1 MKKLETLL
9 YGLVACVMISLCGMG
24 DGLNLRCFLG
34 AERVYDFSVQELT
47 KSSSGW
53 EYQEEEQYFLLN
65 KNGALHRYLLDGKT
79 DSWKCLLITVDKL
92 SLPAVEAL
100 IVYYDKA
107 GEVLAEQQAELVCG
121 ENRILLYEDVAMYR
135 MGIRIF
141 GAKGEYISVGSMQI
155 RDGLPGFSPQMFA
168 AVTGILYVLFVTGCI
183 FWWRFEGK
191 KKKEEKNFAALTAVN
206 MLQDLYI
213 NFGNSMWRHTAGKVR
228 PAARKT
234 VRGILFS
241 LFPLWIIFCGAL
253 GWSEGD
259 FYRYFAGTIA
269 VMLLASGLFTIERP
283 LKRADW
289 NTNLA
294 RIWLVLWLFVT
305 VSDIFVDAGDKFLG
319 YLMLF
324 SGGFFIFV
332 WNQTRKPAAL
342 LAEIMTGLELCFG
355 LTIVFCML
363 FRQKK
368 TAVYYNGVFT
378 NAEDFA
384 MYSLLMLAV
393 FLTEFGRA
401 LREKKTLRSWVLYGI
416 GAAASLYFTA
426 RAGGA
431 TAFTAL
437 ALVTATAG
445 WRLIEYYRGSA
456 GALKKDLRRNA
467 LQIAAACTA
476 ALFAAVCIHSSV
488 KYLPRQTGMNINFEE
503 EQCISVLPE
512 EELELYRMLLPE
524 ELEGVVSQD
533 TLEIGTYQKSYA
545 RLLGLTGN
553 IADVRVYREKV
564 KAYSGYL
571 SVMYRYG
578 MLTAVPFL
586 LFQIYAVGAAV
597 KKRRW
602 FLLMTDIVY
611 ICFCVGGNAGMAM
624 TQPLTWCF
632 YLLNGWCFA
641 GKSDKTD

>member
-1 MKKLETLL
+1 MKRLETLL
-9 YGLVACVMISLCGMG
+9 YGLVACVMISLFCMG

-53 EYQEEEQYFLLN
+53 EYQEEEQSFLLN

-79 DSWKCLLITVDKL
+79 HSWKCLLITVDKL

-107 GEVLAEQQAELVCG
+107 GEVLAEQQTELVCG
-121 ENRILLYEDVAMYR
+121 ENQILLYEDVAMYR

-141 GAKGEYISVGSMQI
+141 EAKGEYISVESMQI
-155 RDGLPGFSPQMFA
+155 RDGLPGFSLPVFA
-168 AVTGILYVLFVTGCI
+168 ALTGILYVPFVLGCI
-183 FWWRFEGK
+183 LFWHFGK
-191 KKKEEKNFAALTAVN
+191 HKVRQKKQSAAYTAVN
-206 MLQDLYI
+206 MLQGIYI
-213 NFGNSMWRHTAGKVR
+213 NFGNSVWRRMDGKR
-228 PAARKT
+228 RSAARKT

-241 LFPLWIIFCGAL
+241 LFPLWIIYCGSA
-253 GWSEGD
+253 GWAKGD

-269 VMLLASGLFTIERP
+269 VMLLASGLFMMERP
-283 LKRADW
+283 LRRVDW

-294 RIWLVLWLFVT
+294 RVWLTLWLFVII
-305 VSDIFVDAGDKFLG
+305 SDIFVDEGDKFLG

-332 WNQTRKPAAL
+332 WNQMRKPAEL
-342 LAEIMTGLELCFG
+342 FAELMTGQELCFG
-355 LTIVFCML
+355 LTVVFCML

-378 NAEDFA
+378 NAEDSA
-384 MYSLLMLAV
+384 MYSLLMFAV
-393 FLTEFGRA
+393 FLTELGWA
-401 LREKKTLRSWVLYGI
+401 LREKKRMRSWVLYGI
-416 GAAASLYFTA
+416 GAAASLYFTM
-426 RAGGA
+426 RSGGV
-431 TAFTAL
+431 TAFAAL
-437 ALVTATAG
+437 AFAG
-445 WRLIEYYRGSA
+445 AAAVWYLIEYYRGS
-456 GALKKDLRRNA
+456 GLLRKDLCRNA

-476 ALFAAVCIHSSV
+476 ALLAAVGIHFSV
-488 KYLPRQTGMNINFEE
+488 KYLPQQTGLNIDFEK
-503 EQCISVLPE
+503 EQCVSVLPE
-512 EELELYRMLLPE
+512 EELALYRMLLPE
-524 ELEGVVSQD
+524 ELEGAVSQD
-533 TLEIGTYQKSYA
+533 TLEIQTYRKSYA

-586 LFQIYAVGAAV
+586 MFQIYAAAAAV
-597 KKRRW
+597 KKRNG
-602 FLLMTDIVY
+602 FLFMTNIIY
-611 ICFCVGGNAGMAM
+611 ICFCVAGNAGMGM
-624 TQPLTWCF
+624 TQPLTWCV

>member
-1 MKKLETLL
+1 MKKIETLL
-9 YGLVACVMISLCGMG
+9 YGLVACVMISLCCMG

-34 AERVYDFSVQELT
+34 AERVYDFSDRELT

-53 EYQEEEQYFLLN
+53 EYQEEEQCFLLN
-65 KNGALHRYLLDGKT
+65 KNGALHRYLLNGKT

-107 GEVLAEQQAELVCG
+107 GEVLAEQQTELVCG
-121 ENRILLYEDVAMYR
+121 ENQILLYEDVAMYR

-141 GAKGEYISVGSMQI
+141 EAKGEYISVESMQI
-155 RDGLPGFSPQMFA
+155 RDGLPGFSLPVFA
-168 AVTGILYVLFVTGCI
+168 AVTGILYAIYVIGCGLWWYFGKRNMRQTG
-183 FWWRFEGK
+183 RG
-191 KKKEEKNFAALTAVN
+191 AGYTAVDT
-206 MLQDLYI
+206 LQKIYI
-213 NFGNSMWRHTAGKVR
+213 NFGNSAWRHTAGKVR

-241 LFPLWIIFCGAL
+241 LFPLWIVFCGAL

-269 VMLLASGLFTIERP
+269 VMLLASGLFMIERP

-378 NAEDFA
+378 NAEDSA

-393 FLTEFGRA
+393 FLAELGWA
-401 LREKKTLRSWVLYGI
+401 LREKKRMRSWVLYGI
-416 GAAASLYFTA
+416 GAAASLYFTM
-426 RAGGA
+426 RSGGV
-431 TAFTAL
+431 TAFAAL
-437 ALVTATAG
+437 AFVGAAAV
-445 WRLIEYYRGSA
+445 WYLIEYYRGS
-456 GALKKDLRRNA
+456 GMLKKDLCRNA

-476 ALFAAVCIHSSV
+476 ALLAAVGIHFSV
-488 KYLPRQTGMNINFEE
+488 KYLPQQTGLNIDFEK
-503 EQCISVLPE
+503 EQCVSVLPQ

-524 ELEGVVSQD
+524 ELEGAVSQD
-533 TLEIGTYQKSYA
+533 TLEIGTYQKSYV

-641 GKSDKTD
+641 GKSNRID